1 MAFMNTLIQALQR
14 PGSYPHACGPVEVVE
29 THLSWVLLAGPY
41 AYKVKKPVDLGFADF
56 STLARRGRLCREEL
70 RLNRRLA
77 AQLYERVVAI
87 TGTPD
92 APRVDGFGRTIE
104 YAVRMPRFP
113 QDALAAQLLAG
124 RKLEAAHFEVLARD
138 IAAFHERS
146 ASAGADTQHGD
157 PDALLPAVRDNFAQL
172 AALPGAA
179 AHDLE
184 GVRRWSDARFA
195 ALAPVLRKRRQ
206 EGRVRECHGDLHLG
220 NLVLLD
226 GRLTAFDCIE
236 FDPALRWIDTASEI
250 AFTIMDLHH
259 RGAPA
264 LAHGFLD
271 AWLEASGDYGAL
283 QVLDFF
289 LVYRALVR
297 AKVAALRAAQHP
309 PQHAARGKA
318 LAEAGRYVRLARAF
332 TQPRRPLLL
341 VMHGLSGS
349 GKSTVSRGLVE
360 HLGLVRVRSD
370 VERKRLPGLGPDPY
384 APHATERTYAALEG
398 LAAGIVRAGFGVVVD
413 ATFLRRAQRDAFALR
428 ARELGVRFRV
438 IACRAPVGI
447 LQERIARRRS
457 DASEATA
464 DVLAQQRRDCEPP
477 AGVEAARTVF
487 VDTHAANVLRR
498 VLQSLTHVNA
508 PGPRGRSLNP
518 CQPET
523 AT

>member
-1 MAFMNTLIQALQR
+1 MNTLIQSLLR
-14 PGSYPHACGPVEVVE
+14 PGSYPHACGAIEVVE
-29 THLSWVLLAGPY
+29 THLSWVLLGGPY

-56 STLARRGRLCREEL
+56 STLARRGRFCREEL

-77 AQLYERVVAI
+77 PQLYQRVVVI
-87 TGTPD
+87 TGTPE
-92 APRVDGFGRTIE
+92 APRVDGRGRTIE
-104 YAVRMPRFP
+104 YAVRMHRFP
-113 QDALAAQLLAG
+113 QDALAAQLLAE
-124 RKLEAAHFEVLARD
+124 RKLDAAHFEVLARD

-146 ASAGADTQHGD
+146 ACAGANSPRGE
-157 PDALLPAVRDNFAQL
+157 PDALLPAVRDNFVQL

-179 AHDLE
+179 ARDLE
-184 GVRRWSDARFA
+184 ELQRWSDTRFA
-195 ALAPVLRKRRQ
+195 ALAPVLHARKQ
-206 EGRVRECHGDLHLG
+206 QGRVRECHGDLHLG
-220 NLVLLD
+220 NLALLD

-250 AFTIMDLHH
+250 AFIVMDLHH

-264 LAHGFLD
+264 LAHRFLD

-309 PQHAARGKA
+309 PQHAARGEA

-360 HLGLVRVRSD
+360 QLGLIRVRSD
-370 VERKRLPGLGPDPY
+370 VERKRLSGLGPDPY
-384 APHATERTYAALEG
+384 APHETERTYATLQD

-413 ATFLRRAQRDAFALR
+413 ATFLRRSQRDAFARL

-438 IACRAPVGI
+438 IACRAPDGI
-447 LQERIARRRS
+447 LQERIARRRG
-457 DASEATA
+457 DVSEATI

-487 VDTHAANVLRR
+487 IDTHAANVLRR
-498 VLQSLTHVNA
+498 ALRSLTHVNA
-508 PGPRGRSLNP
+508 PGPRSRSLNP